1 MSLTLSF
8 ASHSDLDNRHVL
20 LPNDHPIHPC
30 WVPMEPSSPS
40 QLDLE
45 PNRPPPGV
53 AIFLQ
58 GCVLCRRHGT
68 TGRSPTVPG
77 SGRSHHDSDHH
88 FHYIHKLRKFL
99 PRFLNPQSRGFM
111 SSTRI
116 VFHTAS
122 RGSDSSLDC
131 RRVLRSAPPNKLD
144 PTGSDFVGRT
154 ALHVSITF
162 GCCLCDFVYQVSNL
176 I

>member
-1 MSLTLSF
+1 MTLALSF

-45 PNRPPPGV
+45 RNLPPPGV

-58 GCVLCRRHGT
+58 GCVLCRPLEPLVVHPQSQGRVASRLWSPLPLHPYTEKVPTALPRSSISWIHVVYSDCVSHCFARLRFQLRLSSRAPQCSTKQARSTRLRFRGT
-68 TGRSPTVPG
+68 YSITCP
-77 SGRSHHDSDHH
+77 HH
-88 FHYIHKLRKFL
+88 FWVLSLR
-99 PRFLNPQSRGFM
+99 
-111 SSTRI
+111 
-116 VFHTAS
+116 
-122 RGSDSSLDC
+122 
-131 RRVLRSAPPNKLD
+131 
-144 PTGSDFVGRT
+144 
-154 ALHVSITF
+154 
-162 GCCLCDFVYQVSNL
+162 FVYQVSNL